1 MNRREQRVF
10 EMDRK
15 VELRLRLALKKYRKE
30 RQTYFLPITPEILE
44 PEMVTRII
52 ERVRRL

>member
-30 RQTYFLPITPEILE
+30 RQIYFLPITPEILE

>member
-1 MNRREQRVF
+1 MSRREQRIF

-15 VELRLRLALKKYRKE
+15 VELRLRLALKKYRNRKE
-30 RQTYFLPITPEILE
+30 TYFLPITPEILE
-44 PEMVTRII
+44 PEMVARII

>member
-1 MNRREQRVF
+1 MNRREQRIF

-15 VELRLRLALKKYRKE
+15 VELRLRLAMKKYPKH
-30 RQTYFLPITPEILE
+30 RQTYFMPITPEILE
-44 PEMVTRII
+44 PEMVARII